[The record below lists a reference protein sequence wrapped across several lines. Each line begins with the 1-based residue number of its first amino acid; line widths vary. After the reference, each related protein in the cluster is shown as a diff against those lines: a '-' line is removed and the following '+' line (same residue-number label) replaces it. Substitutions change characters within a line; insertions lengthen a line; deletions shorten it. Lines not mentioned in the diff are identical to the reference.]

1 MKMNESLGIKAENM
15 SKYYPTMIGILNGIQ
30 IKIMSVLYSKI
41 ARWLTIWENHEKSS
55 KYDMNLSLKIILFEF
70 INNYSSLYYISF
82 LKESFEGKC
91 TGDNC
96 LGELRLQIYIILITN
111 FFFNLV
117 EIGLPFVMDYFNKKD
132 YLKNYPAGVEIDF
145 TPHAIHQ
152 QLVAEEFS
160 TLRDDYNEMVI
171 QFGYLTFFSVAAPLT
186 PFICFLLTFIEVN
199 LFFIFRNLLTHIKC
213 FIYIV

>member
-1 MKMNESLGIKAENM
+1 MNESLGIKSQEF
-15 SKYYPTMIGILNGIQ
+15 SHYYPAMIGILNGCQ
-30 IKIMSVLYSKI
+30 IKIMSVVYSYI

-55 KYDMNLSLKIILFEF
+55 KYDKNLSLKIILFEF

-82 LKESFEGKC
+82 LKHRFEGKC
-91 TGDNC
+91 TNDDC
-96 LGELRLQIYIILITN
+96 LSELNLQIYIILLTN
-111 FFFNLV
+111 LFFNII
-117 EIGLPFVMDYFNKKD
+117 EIGLPFIMDWYKRKQ
-132 YLKNYPAGVEIDF
+132 YMKNYPDREIDF
-145 TPHAIHQ
+145 TPHLVHQ

-199 LFFIFRNLLTHIKC
+199 NSLIF
-213 FIYIV
+213 